1 MNRKA
6 ATLLLLGA
14 IASAAH
20 ADLLEIAPDLYLLT
34 RASHRSNESPIKMA
48 AIREALDFAKSRGM
62 VAIPISGRVFPADG
76 IGQRTIYEYQFRLV
90 SREAADA
97 YRGQV
102 APLADVVITS
112 VPSMLPMQTG
122 VFSSA
127 MVAPPADYFTELMR
141 LQVLKDRGLLSR
153 EEFESRRRKTL
164 QIAEPPTSSSSPA
177 PAIPPVPP
185 N

>member
-90 SREAADA
+90 SREAADSISICL
-97 YRGQV
+97 GV
-102 APLADVVITS
+102 LALECSAACTS
-112 VPSMLPMQTG
+112 TACSSKTPSSTA
-122 VFSSA
+122 SIDSKS
-127 MVAPPADYFTELMR
+127 PPP
-141 LQVLKDRGLLSR
+141 S
-153 EEFESRRRKTL
+153 
-164 QIAEPPTSSSSPA
+164 IASSSFA
-177 PAIPPVPP
+177 KA
-185 N
+185 